1 MNALR
6 LNIINLH
13 AISRLTCPRLSQAIE
28 EFDET
33 ISLLFDVE
41 DPK

>member
-1 MNALR
+1 MNTLR

-13 AISRLTCPRLSQAIE
+13 SPTSPYLQRAIE
-28 EFDET
+28 EFSET

-41 DPK
+41 DHE